1 MRKLWIFLFIAF
13 SVSLMAQ
20 NRLDKPEVYFGV
32 NFGQT
37 GSMVGFKPTIDQ
49 GFLLG
54 YNGGGVFR
62 YVGDKYMGLQVELN
76 FSQRGWKEISGL
88 YSRQLNYIELPF
100 LTHMY
105 LGKKNRVFF
114 NVGPKISYLLSEKVL
129 VNGTAN
135 TETQH
140 TTLIQNPFDY
150 GLCAGLGFLFNL
162 KGNVFQLEARGYY
175 ALSDV
180 FSNDKRDYFAT
191 SNNMN
196 ASVNLA
202 WLIQVK

>member
-1 MRKLWIFLFIAF
+1 MRNLWIFLFIAF
-13 SVSLMAQ
+13 SFSLLAQ
-20 NRLDKPEVYFGV
+20 NRLDKPEIYIGA

-37 GSMVGFKPTIDQ
+37 GSMVGFKPTINQ

-54 YNGGGVFR
+54 YNGGFVFR
-62 YVGDKYMGLQVELN
+62 YIGDKYMGVQAELN
-76 FSQRGWKEISGL
+76 FSQRGWNEKSGL
-88 YSRQLNYIELPF
+88 YSRQLNYVELPF

-105 LGKKNRVFF
+105 LGNKGRVFF

-129 VNGTAN
+129 VNGTPN

-140 TTLIQNPFDY
+140 TTLVQNPFDY
-150 GLCAGLGFLFNL
+150 GLCAGLGFLFNI
-162 KGNVFQLEARGYY
+162 KRNVFQLEARGYY